1 MLSLPEKFL
10 FFKHDRFPLTGYTY
24 ISIAEVTTTA
34 AGDPKNYTVAYTPTE
49 ETYVLTGPIGEM
61 TPIGTFKLNGV
72 GKRMY
77 DYGVMAVTST
87 GTNVRV
93 FSFSNPA
100 TVFGKHVIKCKKLV
114 SVGPISAPAP
124 TPPPATIT
132 HVAPEAPSPV
142 KKVVKKITAPP
153 IPASPMAPLPATPKP
168 VAKAKAKPAGDL
180 APFVAKQLLELA
192 QSKHEMCPITAEE
205 FSQGNTA
212 AMPCGHL
219 FMQFA
224 IEETFKKEPYKCPA
238 CRQSGHPTYI

>member
-10 FFKHDRFPLTGYTY
+10 FFKNGKHNDT
-24 ISIAEVTTTA
+24 SILVAEVTATA
-34 AGDPKNYTVAYTPTE
+34 ADDPKNYTVAYTPTE
-49 ETYVLTGPIGEM
+49 ETYVLTGPLGVE
-61 TPIGTFKLNGV
+61 TTVGTFKLNGV

-87 GTNVRV
+87 GTNMRV

-100 TVFGKHVIKCKKLV
+100 AVFGKHVLKCKKLV
-114 SVGPISAPAP
+114 SVGPIPAPAP
-124 TPPPATIT
+124 ATIV
-132 HVAPEAPSPV
+132 HVATEAPSLV
-142 KKVVKKITAPP
+142 KKVIKKISAPP
-153 IPASPMAPLPATPKP
+153 IPASPTAPLPATPKP
-168 VAKAKAKPAGDL
+168 VAKTKAKPAGDL
-180 APFVAKQLLELA
+180 TPFVAKQLLELA

-205 FSQGNTA
+205 FITGNTA

-238 CRQSGHPTYI
+238 CRQSGHPTYV

>member
-10 FFKHDRFPLTGYTY
+10 FFKPEKYQNNAIRV
-24 ISIAEVTTTA
+24 AEVTATA

-49 ETYVLTGPIGEM
+49 ETYVLTCPIGIG
-61 TPIGTFKLNGV
+61 TTVGTFKLNGV

-87 GTNVRV
+87 GVNVRV

-100 TVFGKHVIKCKKLV
+100 DVFGKYVLQCKKVV
-114 SVGPISAPAP
+114 SVGPIPAPAP
-124 TPPPATIT
+124 TPPPATIV
-132 HVAPEAPSPV
+132 HVATEAPSLV
-142 KKVVKKITAPP
+142 KKVIKKISAPP
-153 IPASPMAPLPATPKP
+153 IPESPTAPLPATPKP
-168 VAKAKAKPAGDL
+168 LAKAKAKPAGDL

-205 FSQGNTA
+205 FITGNTA

-238 CRQSGHPTYI
+238 CRQSGHPTYV